1 MKSGTSHQWKS
12 YSKCQAF
19 SSTKSENQSTTC
31 ATRISDSATKCNF
44 ENIPKEKI
52 QTRTNAT
59 EAIEKTIESLSS
71 TSPFTEEESCIQDFR
86 SDNNDDLKYPQ
97 IERKNIE
104 ITENQREK
112 EKCCIERKDSN
123 SSSDYEKMDIVDC
136 KASIF
141 DGTTKIDPAMPNTT
155 ILEPLTHIYKIE
167 KNIPVASK
175 IAAKS
180 RSVNDLAIRETTYE
194 NPLEYLKQDA
204 ESATSDE
211 NDDSSSRYKKKKR
224 RFTRN
229 VLHYVPRH
237 LVKQPKKKKSKKKY
251 VLSSSL
257 SSLQMTPF
265 SKTRDTCARTRSLSR
280 EELKGVIISSPT
292 NFVHVASATN
302 PSLVRDTVGSGCL
315 EQVVI
320 THQQI
325 CATLPLL
332 VGKDER
338 RKSANAENA
347 SRSKVAAGMSPDVIS
362 KQSKEDQSAV
372 ESVAGTRRNQISLSS
387 SIMVKEFMQMLCLAQ
402 VRPDLRELRIP
413 SNTYIYNVELR
424 N

>member
-1 MKSGTSHQWKS
+1 M
-12 YSKCQAF
+12 
-19 SSTKSENQSTTC
+19 TKSENQSTTC
-31 ATRISDSATKCNF
+31 ATRVSDSAIKCNF
-44 ENIPKEKI
+44 ENIPKEEV
-52 QTRTNAT
+52 QTQTNTT
-59 EAIEKTIESLSS
+59 ETTAKTIESLSS
-71 TSPFTEEESCIQDFR
+71 TSPPPSTKEESCTR
-86 SDNNDDLKYPQ
+86 SNDNDNLKYPQ
-97 IERKNIE
+97 IEQKNPHVYTE

-123 SSSDYEKMDIVDC
+123 SSSDYEKMDIIDS
-136 KASIF
+136 KAFTF
-141 DGTTKIDPAMPNTT
+141 DKISKIGPNTT

-167 KNIPVASK
+167 KNIPLASK
-175 IAAKS
+175 ITVKS
-180 RSVNDLAIRETTYE
+180 RSVNDLATKETTYE

-204 ESATSDE
+204 ESITSDE
-211 NDDSSSRYKKKKR
+211 DDDASSRYKKKKR

-237 LVKQPKKKKSKKKY
+237 LVTQPTKKKKSKKY
-251 VLSSSL
+251 TLSSSL

-265 SKTRDTCARTRSLSR
+265 SKIQDTCARTRSLSR

-302 PSLVRDTVGSGCL
+302 PSLVCDTVGSGCL

-332 VGKDER
+332 VGKDKR
-338 RKSANAENA
+338 RKSVNAENA
-347 SRSKVAAGMSPDVIS
+347 ERSKVAARISPDDMIS
-362 KQSKEDQSAV
+362 KQSKEDQSVV
-372 ESVAGTRRNQISLSS
+372 ENVAGTRRIRRNQISLSS
-387 SIMVKEFMQMLCLAQ
+387 SIMMKEFMQILCLAQ
-402 VRPDLRELRIP
+402 VRPDLCNLR
-413 SNTYIYNVELR
+413 TFKYLYIYVELS